1 MPYDCN
7 QPSDP
12 LAVEPSYISLA
23 CADGNASLIDLTWSS
38 WTASGA
44 LASGAYTH
52 NLCQPDCAQGT
63 FATSAAS
70 VWLGYPVETG
80 AGEEF
85 STVRYTYAD
94 PSVPGGWATFTALLE
109 TSPG

>member
-1 MPYDCN
+1 MPTG
-7 QPSDP
+7 S
-12 LAVEPSYISLA
+12 
-23 CADGNASLIDLTWSS
+23 
-38 WTASGA
+38 
-44 LASGAYTH
+44 YTH
-52 NLCQPDCAQGT
+52 NTCTPRIAREGT

-70 VWLGYPVETG
+70 VWLGYPVQTG